1 MLRRCLRWI
10 SLLITKRIEPFALC
24 VLLQAL
30 PSFGPPQVDVARDFT
45 HCFCLSFF
53 LSNNFINI
61 PKISSGW
68 TCYLLGWESLPL
80 DQIRLLFL
88 NKKNPEPFSF
98 FVVIFTK
105 ILLLDKSH
113 FEAKLSKR
121 KVVCFL
127 KENMWSEVFSR
138 ISTLKVITF
147 HQRAWVPIFYAQ

>member
-1 MLRRCLRWI
+1 MLFVCYCSLCAIPSTTVFWTSRRLMLLEI
-10 SLLITKRIEPFALC
+10 SPIVSVF
-24 VLLQAL
+24 
-30 PSFGPPQVDVARDFT
+30 
-45 HCFCLSFF
+45 LSFF
-53 LSNNFINI
+53 MSYNFINI
-61 PKISSGW
+61 PKISSSW
-68 TCYLLGWESLPL
+68 TCYLLGWESLHL

-88 NKKNPEPFSF
+88 SKKNPEPFSF

-147 HQRAWVPIFYAQ
+147 H

>member
-1 MLRRCLRWI
+1 MLFVCYSKHYR
-10 SLLITKRIEPFALC
+10 LLD
-24 VLLQAL
+24 LL
-30 PSFGPPQVDVARDFT
+30 QVDVARDFT

-113 FEAKLSKR
+113 FEAELSKR

-147 HQRAWVPIFYAQ
+147 H